1 MSVDPPRCD
10 VNDQCSRFNA
20 LLAELLELERDLAR
34 CRVHAIGLGVLAFT
48 GWGAAVA
55 ALILL

>member
-20 LLAELLELERDLAR
+20 LMVELLDLDRRLGR